1 MDTKPDVPRYE
12 DRKLAEYLAHQLKEW
27 GWIALG
33 SPVEE
38 LPRMLADCIS
48 EHRIQEED
56 AA

>member
-1 MDTKPDVPRYE
+1 MDAKPDVPRYE